1 MQIPFITTNVYEG
14 NYPINFYYQ
23 QEGYLGKPAYL
34 GTPGLTEWLDLSDN
48 REVRGELP
56 LNDSYAYV
64 VCGNS
69 VYRVSAGGV
78 KDDVTGTL
86 TTSSGRVQMAT
97 DGVDNVMIVDG
108 VNGYYTSGT
117 TLTEITDVDFP
128 TPVSVTWQDGWF
140 VVVESG
146 TGTLYNCEN
155 VNDPS
160 GWNPLDF
167 SSAER
172 NPDNSVRIITDH
184 RELLVFGT
192 ASIEPYQN
200 IGAANFPFAPVPSGY
215 IELGIAAKESAAK
228 LDNLVFFLASDFTI
242 RKLQN
247 YTPVIATPESLSRKI
262 AGYTTKTDAIAYSF
276 YYGSN
281 GFYVLTF
288 PSENVTW
295 VLNAAT
301 ISQGLPTGAWHQWSS
316 GLTKGRHRS
325 NCHMFFAGKN
335 LVGDYANGKIYE
347 IDFGTYTDDGE
358 TIRRERITP
367 QLFDP
372 AGRNSLSY
380 PRLEV
385 EFKAGTGLIT
395 GQGSDPKAM
404 LRYSDDGCR
413 TWSNTKI
420 KSVGK
425 IGAYKDRSIWRQLGS
440 SRHRNFEL
448 TVTDPVEWVITGAHS
463 PVVVNK

>member
-1 MQIPFITTNVYEG
+1 
-14 NYPINFYYQ
+14 
-23 QEGYLGKPAYL
+23 
-34 GTPGLTEWLDLSDN
+34 
-48 REVRGELP
+48 
-56 LNDSYAYV
+56 
-64 VCGNS
+64 
-69 VYRVSAGGV
+69 
-78 KDDVTGTL
+78 
-86 TTSSGRVQMAT
+86 
-97 DGVDNVMIVDG
+97 
-108 VNGYYTSGT
+108 
-117 TLTEITDVDFP
+117 
-128 TPVSVTWQDGWF
+128 
-140 VVVESG
+140 
-146 TGTLYNCEN
+146 
-155 VNDPS
+155 
-160 GWNPLDF
+160 
-167 SSAER
+167 
-172 NPDNSVRIITDH
+172 
-184 RELLVFGT
+184 
-192 ASIEPYQN
+192 
-200 IGAANFPFAPVPSGY
+200 
-215 IELGIAAKESAAK
+215 
-228 LDNLVFFLASDFTI
+228 
-242 RKLQN
+242 
-247 YTPVIATPESLSRKI
+247 
-262 AGYTTKTDAIAYSF
+262 
-276 YYGSN
+276 
-281 GFYVLTF
+281 
-288 PSENVTW
+288 
-295 VLNAAT
+295 
-301 ISQGLPTGAWHQWSS
+301 
-316 GLTKGRHRS
+316 
-325 NCHMFFAGKN
+325 MFFAGKN